1 MKWCKVKLLN
11 KLGDKKMLDKTI
23 EISMLF
29 DYYGKLLTDKQQKII
44 GLYYYQD
51 LSLGEIAENLDISRQ
66 GVYDHLNRAE
76 DTLKSYEDKLQ
87 LVKRNK
93 KNIGIINELINY
105 IKDDDDI
112 NKKTK
117 KYLLDKL
124 KEMNKNI

>member
-1 MKWCKVKLLN
+1 
-11 KLGDKKMLDKTI
+11 MLDKTI

-44 GLYYYQD
+44 DLYYYQD

-76 DTLKSYEDKLQ
+76 NTLKSYEDKLQ

-93 KNIGIINELINY
+93 KNIGIINELIRH
-105 IKDDDDI
+105 IKDDDEI
-112 NKKTK
+112 ENRTK
-117 KYLLDKL
+117 NYLLDKL

>member
-1 MKWCKVKLLN
+1 
-11 KLGDKKMLDKTI
+11 MLDKTI

-44 GLYYYQD
+44 DLYYYQD

-76 DTLKSYEDKLQ
+76 NTLKSYEDKLQ

-93 KNIGIINELINY
+93 KNIGIINELIRH
-105 IKDDDDI
+105 IKDNDEI
-112 NKKTK
+112 ENKTK
-117 KYLLDKL
+117 NYLLDKL

>member
-1 MKWCKVKLLN
+1 
-11 KLGDKKMLDKTI
+11 MLDKTI

-29 DYYGKLLTDKQQKII
+29 DYYGKWLTDKQQKII
-44 GLYYYQD
+44 ELYYYQD
-51 LSLGEIAENLDISRQ
+51 LSLGEIAENLEISRQ

-76 DTLKSYEDKLQ
+76 NTLKSYEEKLQ

-105 IKDDDDI
+105 INKDKEID
-112 NKKTK
+112 KKTK

>member
-1 MKWCKVKLLN
+1 
-11 KLGDKKMLDKTI
+11 MLDKTI

-29 DYYGKLLTDKQQKII
+29 DYYGKLLTDKQRKII
-44 GLYYYQD
+44 DLYYYQD

-76 DTLKSYEDKLQ
+76 NTLKSYEDKLQ

-93 KNIGIINELINY
+93 KNIGIINELIRH
-105 IKDDDDI
+105 IKDNDEI
-112 NKKTK
+112 ENKTK
-117 KYLLDKL
+117 NYLLDKL

>member
-1 MKWCKVKLLN
+1 
-11 KLGDKKMLDKTI
+11 MLDKTI

-44 GLYYYQD
+44 DLYYYQD

-76 DTLKSYEDKLQ
+76 NTLKSYEDKLQ

-93 KNIGIINELINY
+93 KNIGIINELIRH
-105 IKDDDDI
+105 IKDDDEI
-112 NKKTK
+112 ENKTK
-117 KYLLDKL
+117 NYLLDKL

>member
-1 MKWCKVKLLN
+1 MI
-11 KLGDKKMLDKTI
+11 KMLDKTI

-44 GLYYYQD
+44 DLYYYQD

-76 DTLKSYEDKLQ
+76 NTLKSYEDKLQ

-93 KNIGIINELINY
+93 KNIGIINELIRH
-105 IKDDDDI
+105 IKDDDEI
-112 NKKTK
+112 ENRTK
-117 KYLLDKL
+117 NYLLDKL

>member
-1 MKWCKVKLLN
+1 
-11 KLGDKKMLDKTI
+11 MLDKTI

-44 GLYYYQD
+44 ELYYYQD
-51 LSLGEIAENLDISRQ
+51 LSLGEIAENLEISRQ
-66 GVYDHLNRAE
+66 GVYDHL
-76 DTLKSYEDKLQ
+76 
-87 LVKRNK
+87 NK

-105 IKDDDDI
+105 INKDEEID
-112 NKKTK
+112 KKTK